1 MKMSNATPFAA
12 DRRALCGDVGRGR
25 GNRRAA

>member
-12 DRRALCGDVGRGR
+12 DRRALRGDVGSGC
-25 GNRRAA
+25 GIRRAA